1 MSNIVIRNMEFGGW
15 LSYTST
21 QKIDFSSN
29 RVTQLIGKNGVG
41 KSTIATVLEETCFNK
56 NSRGIKKDELFAWGG
71 EKHLHSKVEF
81 SLDEDIYIITKVVK
95 STAKVTLTKN
105 GVDISGHTA
114 TQTYKVIE
122 DVMGCDFTTFSKLV
136 YQSIKSNLDFLTAT
150 DANRKKFLIGL
161 FDQTMYKEME
171 DAVKAEKKSVQTVFD
186 QLTGEMRSVS
196 ALLKAANDIPDVME
210 LKVAPE
216 FDFESH
222 EQRIR
227 EHLITIALEDKNK
240 ENLVKLDKLQK
251 ALDDANDKLSLVD
264 NFSALLCK
272 SDSISKV
279 TRDLAVLESQMSAV
293 KARYKK
299 FKNDADV
306 TDCPTCG
313 THLDKTASAAA
324 AAVARSEYDPMFK
337 EKQEVEARLK
347 EMRVEQANYE
357 TYQKAKKAA
366 EKAKADYTAFA
377 ENLFLPDST
386 ASAAE
391 LKAEVASLQAT
402 VRAAKADIDKVLSHN
417 AKAEVSNARREQ
429 LLEQLEK
436 SQTNLSNLQDDLS
449 RSEARLIDLEVLSV
463 AYGSKGIVSY
473 KLESCVKTFE
483 DLINKYLSV
492 MTSGKFALGFELDA
506 TKLQV
511 VIYNDGY
518 RTSMEGCSSG
528 QQSRISIATL
538 LAIRSLMSAI
548 SKVNINLLF
557 LDEVISVIDTDGINT
572 LVELLLEEH
581 ELNSIIV
588 SHGYS
593 HPLTAAIEVKQ
604 VNGSSELFSAK

>member
-1 MSNIVIRNMEFGGW
+1 MEFGGW

>member
-1 MSNIVIRNMEFGGW
+1 MEFGGW

-71 EKHLHSKVEF
+71 DKHLHSKVEF
-81 SLDEDIYIITKVVK
+81 ALDEDIYIITKVVK

-210 LKVAPE
+210 LKDAPE

-347 EMRVEQANYE
+347 EMRVEQGNYE

-366 EKAKADYTAFA
+366 EKAQADYTAFA
-377 ENLFLPDST
+377 ENISLPDST

-391 LKAEVASLQAT
+391 LKAEVAALQAT

-436 SQTNLSNLQDDLS
+436 SQTNLSKLQDDLS
-449 RSEARLIDLEVLSV
+449 RSEARLVDLEILSV